1 MSAEQTS
8 AVDAVRHDTAI
19 LVEGRSD
26 EAAVR
31 AAATLL
37 GRDLDAAGVAV
48 IPIGG
53 ATAIR
58 QAVAAHGDGGA
69 GLRLCGLV
77 DVGEV
82 RHTCRA
88 VFGGL
93 DEEPYPGALARAGFF
108 VCDRDLEDELIRALG
123 VGGVQDVLSEQGD
136 LERFRTFQ
144 HQPAHRGE
152 PHHDQLHRFLGTTAG
167 RKVAYG
173 AHLVEVLAPERVP
186 PPLRAVVL
194 FAVGE

>member
-1 MSAEQTS
+1 MG
-8 AVDAVRHDTAI
+8 VDQAAAGDVARHVTAI

-37 GRDLDAAGVAV
+37 GRDLEASGVAV

-58 QAVAAHGDGGA
+58 HAIAEHGDGGA
-69 GLRLCGLV
+69 SLRLCGLV

-88 VFGGL
+88 VFDGL
-93 DEEPYPGALARAGFF
+93 DDEPYPGALARTGFF

-123 VGGVQDVLSEQGD
+123 VGGVQGVLAEQGD

-152 PHHDQLHRFLGTTAG
+152 PDHDQLRRFLGTTAG
-167 RKVAYG
+167 RKIAYG
-173 AHLVEVLAPERVP
+173 AYLVEALTPEAVP
-186 PPLRAVVL
+186 APLRDLVRYAVDL
-194 FAVGE
+194 